1 MTNKKK
7 EFNLK
12 DFFESRTKDRS
23 LMINI
28 IVCVISF
35 VIFYFLPSILG
46 IMFSIFI
53 KNEML
58 IRIVSN
64 ILTIFVIGSFYYKD
78 LVKEFKELKN
88 KTLSKFGT
96 ALKYYGLGFLVMV
109 VSNFILLIIFKDIS
123 TNENQVREML
133 VSSPILMMFTISV
146 LAPVLEEL
154 TFRKSLSP
162 IFKSK
167 YIFALVS
174 GALFGFG
181 HLMTDITGGNFQI
194 LRLLYIVP
202 YGSLGFV
209 FALMNRDNKS
219 TFSSIMIHS
228 IHNFLT
234 GLLILTQGGN
244 L

>member
-1 MTNKKK
+1 MANKKK
-7 EFNLK
+7 VFNLK
-12 DFFESRTKDRS
+12 DFFESRTNDRS

-35 VIFYFLPSILG
+35 VIFYFLPSILSM
-46 IMFSIFI
+46 MFSIFI

-96 ALKYYGLGFLVMV
+96 ALMYYGLGFLVMV

-167 YIFALVS
+167 YTFALFS

-181 HLMTDITGGNFQI
+181 HLMADITGGNFQI

>member
-1 MTNKKK
+1 MANKKK
-7 EFNLK
+7 VFNLK
-12 DFFESRTKDRS
+12 DFFESRTNDRS

-35 VIFYFLPSILG
+35 VIFYFLPSILSM
-46 IMFSIFI
+46 MFSIFI

-96 ALKYYGLGFLVMV
+96 ALMYYGLGFLVMV

-123 TNENQVREML
+123 TNENQVREMI

-146 LAPVLEEL
+146 LAPVLE
-154 TFRKSLSP
+154 
-162 IFKSK
+162 
-167 YIFALVS
+167 
-174 GALFGFG
+174 
-181 HLMTDITGGNFQI
+181 
-194 LRLLYIVP
+194 
-202 YGSLGFV
+202 
-209 FALMNRDNKS
+209 
-219 TFSSIMIHS
+219 
-228 IHNFLT
+228 
-234 GLLILTQGGN
+234 
-244 L
+244 